1 MEVGAQNG
9 QENHNGE
16 AEEQEDGVGG
26 RRRKKVSRFASY
38 EETEPKERSIP
49 EGRGTPLSEMPNV
62 MANMREVTFSDPH
75 LKMLHMLCL
84 GVGKKREFKANLGK
98 FCGVIFQ
105 EGKEEEG
112 REALKAKAAKLGV
125 ADLQM
130 VMDIADIER
139 GSQSFGRNPTKE
151 MLVDRLVAWLENPT
165 PSDRNKRKLRMIKGA
180 SGEKKKASSA
190 KKSTSKTSA
199 KTSKASGRKRS
210 SPAGSRGDKS
220 KKSKVAEV
228 PETSLSI
235 PGASI
240 EQIRARVTHI
250 VANGDPSAITV
261 KEVRSQLE
269 DWLDADLSNHKD
281 AVRELVME
289 ALQD

>member
-1 MEVGAQNG
+1 MEF
-9 QENHNGE
+9 EH
-16 AEEQEDGVGG
+16 
-26 RRRKKVSRFASY
+26 
-38 EETEPKERSIP
+38 
-49 EGRGTPLSEMPNV
+49 
-62 MANMREVTFSDPH
+62 
-75 LKMLHMLCL
+75 C
-84 GVGKKREFKANLGK
+84 
-98 FCGVIFQ
+98 
-105 EGKEEEG
+105 
-112 REALKAKAAKLGV
+112 EALSLTGICV
-125 ADLQM
+125 NVQ
-130 VMDIADIER
+130 
-139 GSQSFGRNPTKE
+139 
-151 MLVDRLVAWLENPT
+151 
-165 PSDRNKRKLRMIKGA
+165 LRMIKGA

-261 KEVRSQLE
+261 KEVRASRLTLKQRRGLDSARTSQRE
-269 DWLDADLSNHKD
+269 PDLLPFLSDRCARSWRIGWMQICRITRTPCVSWSWKLSRTEHD
-281 AVRELVME
+281 RSDELAVLLTIPLLM
-289 ALQD
+289 A